1 VVSVF
6 AALSTSPQTLITSR
20 TLLGIAGATLA
31 PSTLSL
37 TFSMFP
43 DPRQRQVAIG
53 IRAFNASMATNLLG
67 IFIVVGYFLFV
78 AQYLQLVLGLSP
90 LAAGLWSLPSAFGF
104 IIGSNLAPRI
114 LRRVRPAFVIVPV
127 WAWRRSAWE
136 SSPRSVDLPTATS
149 RSSPPPPLS
158 SPSAWRRCSRRRPT

>member
-1 VVSVF
+1 MVFGLKRIAQDGLGPLAVAAVLVGLVAGVVF
-6 AALSTSPQTLITSR
+6 ARRQLR
-20 TLLGIAGATLA
+20 LA
-31 PSTLSL
+31 
-37 TFSMFP
+37 
-43 DPRQRQVAIG
+43 DPMVDLRLFR
-53 IRAFNASMATNLLG
+53 IRAFNASLATNLLG
-67 IFIVVGYFLFV
+67 VFIVVGYFLFV

-114 LRRVRPAFVIVPV
+114 LRRVRPAFVIG
-127 WAWRRSAWE
+127 AGLGLATIGLGALT
-136 SSPRSVDLPTATS
+136 RSVDLPAATS